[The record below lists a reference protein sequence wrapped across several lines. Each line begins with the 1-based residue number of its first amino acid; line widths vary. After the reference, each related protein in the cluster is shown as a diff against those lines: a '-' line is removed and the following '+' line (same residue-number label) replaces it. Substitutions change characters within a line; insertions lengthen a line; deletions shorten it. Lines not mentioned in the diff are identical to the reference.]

1 LKHGFTLIELLV
13 VIAIITLLMGILL
26 PVLGRAREQAKVVAV
41 NAELRQIGLALEM
54 YMMDNENKYP
64 PVREDCWDLENLHQL
79 PWELMWGGYLPTPP
93 SGTWMSAGMEDRFN
107 RDRTYKYRAVGDLI
121 QNQGRLTQNE
131 AWLRIPE
138 GFPDREGDPKED
150 RIHKNPLTS
159 PVTWV
164 IFSQGPNF
172 NMKEMRK
179 LHYPVPKR
187 TWYSPKT
194 RKGVITRMR
203 LKKGGRHIGSFEGNG

>member
-1 LKHGFTLIELLV
+1 MKKAFTLIELLV

-26 PVLGRAREQAKVVAV
+26 PALRQIRLQAKVVVV
-41 NAELRQIGLALEM
+41 NVELNHIGLALEM
-54 YMMDNENKYP
+54 YMTDNNNKPP

-107 RDRTYKYRAVGDLI
+107 RGRTYKYRTVGELI
-121 QNQGRLTQNE
+121 VNDGRVALDE

-138 GFPDREGDPKED
+138 GFPDREGDPNED
-150 RIHKNPLTS
+150 RIYRNPATS

-164 IFSQGPNF
+164 IYSLGPDF
-172 NMKEMRK
+172 DLKKMRQ

-187 TWYSPKT
+187 TWYNPET
-194 RKGVITRMR
+194 RRGVITRMR
-203 LKKGGRHIGSFEGNG
+203 LKKGRHIGSFENN